1 MAMKIRKQRP
11 QPPPRIA
18 AERSN
23 KTAVS
28 RAIWKGIIN
37 FNRQLAG
44 PLRVERTVLSARDG
58 KRRLLGGLILLSYW
72 RETSIEVF
80 WLAAR
85 ARRAGLGSRLIQEAE
100 RRARRRG
107 SRIIHVNTYSFQAP
121 RFYEKQGY
129 RRFGGISGSPRGE
142 SRYFYVKRLRAT

>member
-1 MAMKIRKQRP
+1 MSNLRKQTRK
-11 QPPPRIA
+11 PPVRIV

-23 KTAVS
+23 KAAVS

-37 FNRQLAG
+37 FNRQHAG
-44 PLRVERTVLSARDG
+44 PLHYERTVLSARDG

-72 RETSIEVF
+72 RESYIEVF

-100 RRARRRG
+100 HRARRRG
-107 SRIIHVNTYSFQAP
+107 SRLIHLSTYSFQAP
-121 RFYEKQGY
+121 RFYEKHGY